1 MNAKE
6 LKEKLTVEHILDLMA
21 DFDTEPRFGRS
32 DNELIFRT
40 VCHGGDSH
48 KLYFYKNTMNF
59 HCYTHCGSMD
69 ILQLV
74 QNIMGFDLPQ
84 AINYIAD
91 RFGFK
96 YTEFHYGFGEQKTDL
111 VDWDIINK
119 YKTKQTKTD
128 AWKEFRVIDEK
139 VFNNFYN
146 FYHKSFLLDG
156 ISKKAM
162 DKFEIKFD
170 ILNNR
175 IIIPHR
181 YTNGDLV
188 AIRCRNLEEYL
199 INTGRKYMPIVLDGK
214 TLSAPTGQYFY
225 GLYQNIEN
233 IKRTKKVVLVE
244 SEKAVMQFETMYPN
258 NNIALALS
266 SSNLSQF
273 QIDILKELGIEEVII
288 ALDKEYERSGIREEM
303 IYAMKVDKSIVS
315 RLGLFNVSVIWD
327 FNGLINKKDS
337 PLDKGKDVFERLYND
352 RIDKHR
358 WEKMINEV
366 CIKR

>member
-6 LKEKLTVEHILDLMA
+6 LKEKLTIEHILDLME
-21 DFDTEPRFGRS
+21 DFDAEPRLGKN

-40 VCHGGDSH
+40 ICHDGDSH

-69 ILQLV
+69 ILQLL
-74 QNIMGFDLPQ
+74 QNVMGLDLPS
-84 AINYIAD
+84 AINYVAD

-96 YTEFHYGFGEQKTDL
+96 YTDFHYGFGEQTTDL
-111 VDWDIINK
+111 ADWDVIK
-119 YKTKQTKTD
+119 RFKTRQPKED
-128 AWKEFRVIDEK
+128 AWKEFKNIEED

-162 DKFEIKFD
+162 DKFEVKFD

-181 YTNGDLV
+181 YIDGRLV
-188 AIRCRNLEEYL
+188 AIRCRNLEQHL
-199 INTGRKYMPIVLDGK
+199 IDTGRKYMPIVIDGR

-244 SEKAVMQFETMYPN
+244 SEKAVMQYETMFPN
-258 NNIALALS
+258 ENIALALS

-273 QIDILKELGIEEVII
+273 QIEILKSLGVEEII
-288 ALDKEYERSGIREEM
+288 VALDKEYERSATREEM
-303 IYAMKVDKSIVS
+303 IYALKIDKSIVS
-315 RLGLFNVSVIWD
+315 RLSLFNVGVIWD
-327 FNGLINKKDS
+327 FTGLINKKDS
-337 PLDKGKDVFERLYND
+337 PLDKGKEVYEKLYNN

-358 WEKMINEV
+358 WERMINEV